1 MEDHNDDDDDGD
13 GDDDDDDDGN
23 RQVFKCPPQLLIIT
37 RKNA

>member
-13 GDDDDDDDGN
+13 GDDDDDDGN